1 MKLIALFLSF
11 KLHSFMQINQE
22 TYKKTIIK
30 TKNPGSKMVSHSHLR
45 KTLDLFNNLLEN
57 LDIDENG

>member
-11 KLHSFMQINQE
+11 ELHSFMQINQE
-22 TYKKTIIK
+22 TYPNTIVKTAN
-30 TKNPGSKMVSHSHLR
+30 TGSKMVSQSQLR
-45 KTLDLFNNLLEN
+45 KTLDLLSILLEN